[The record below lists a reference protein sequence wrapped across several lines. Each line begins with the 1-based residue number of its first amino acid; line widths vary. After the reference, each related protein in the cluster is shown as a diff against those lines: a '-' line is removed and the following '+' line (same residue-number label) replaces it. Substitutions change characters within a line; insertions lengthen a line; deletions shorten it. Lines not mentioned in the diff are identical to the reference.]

1 MGSERPESRRL
12 LVRCSNWSGFGI
24 GDGLVDELEELGA
37 IDDFDKGCALAVG
50 GGDPDGWGVLDA
62 DALA

>member
-1 MGSERPESRRL
+1 M
-12 LVRCSNWSGFGI
+12 RCSNWSGFGI